1 MDVEVRRRVG
11 EGGFAQGG
19 VARGGVAQ
27 GGVAGR
33 RVVERRIAE
42 SRGRDAE
49 AAVAAAWHARGFEVL
64 GRRARTRSGEI
75 DVVVADRD
83 MLVFIEVKAR
93 KNLIEAAYAVAPRQQ
108 ARLLAAAESLLAAHQ
123 DWERP
128 ATRFD
133 VALVCGDR
141 IEQIEDA
148 IRYN

>member
-1 MDVEVRRRVG
+1 LELELELKSPLELASRRRV
-11 EGGFAQGG
+11 A
-19 VARGGVAQ
+19 
-27 GGVAGR
+27 
-33 RVVERRIAE
+33 ER
-42 SRGRDAE
+42 RGRDAE
-49 AAVAAAWHARGFEVL
+49 AAVAASWCDRGFEVL
-64 GRRARTRSGEI
+64 GRRARTGRGEI
-75 DVVVADRD
+75 DLVVADPD

-93 KNLIEAAYAVAPRQQ
+93 KSLVEAVYAVAPRQQ
-108 ARLLAAAESLLAAHQ
+108 ARLLAAAESLLAAHR